1 MFLTYLNLRLL
12 SLRYESSTPTFQELS
27 SHIFPVRNMKEYN
40 REICY
45 TSRILTKYKT
55 LTVSALHWL
64 SATKYQ
70 PLLSYIDPVH
80 TVSSS
85 RNAQLNQLDLVVVA
99 FTHML
104 VCAGLQTDPFELLV
118 VFCTRGLKQIGLK
131 WNFSS
136 FLSTICL
143 PIPFYQYTH
152 NWLTDWRT
160 ERCRLKWSTAW
171 SKLARPEKIRKGFD
185 GRVIK
190 MSPSLRQDPC
200 SHPRCLQCT
209 TLLGFF

>member
-1 MFLTYLNLRLL
+1 MWYHIVGCPTSPTLIFILWYLHFMTNV
-12 SLRYESSTPTFQELS
+12 T
-27 SHIFPVRNMKEYN
+27 NMKEYS

-45 TSRILTKYKT
+45 TSLILTKYQ
-55 LTVSALHWL
+55 TVSALHWL

-104 VCAGLQTDPFELLV
+104 VCAGLQTDPFERLV

-136 FLSTICL
+136 FLSTICY
-143 PIPFYQYTH
+143 PSHIT
-152 NWLTDWRT
+152 NIRITDWLTD
-160 ERCRLKWSTAW
+160 ELKGVGSNGT
-171 SKLARPEKIRKGFD
+171 
-185 GRVIK
+185 
-190 MSPSLRQDPC
+190 
-200 SHPRCLQCT
+200 
-209 TLLGFF
+209 